1 MHSDM
6 PIWFFYEKKTSCR
19 VGSRKSKKQKKN
31 LKFIFST
38 QGNAIPPMNNI
49 CLICFQN
56 IRYPQH
62 LPQLPGRLVCYCWDN
77 ERFRLFCRQRRI
89 RWKIGLYL
97 SFYQIMQIL
106 IGVFTSCGEP
116 HLGKLC
122 KKHYPT
128 SNKSS
133 FHLRIIVIL
142 YMYPISIKWIIKI
155 LTICNFQVDW
165 SIIIC
170 VLDIIHVYF

>member
-6 PIWFFYEKKTSCR
+6 PIYDFFYEKNTSCR
-19 VGSRKSKKQKKN
+19 VGSRKSKKQKK
-31 LKFIFST
+31 T
-38 QGNAIPPMNNI
+38 QVYFFNTGECYPPMNNI

-77 ERFRLFCRQRRI
+77 ERFRLFCRQGRI

-122 KKHYPT
+122 KNITRLQTNHRFT
-128 SNKSS
+128 
-133 FHLRIIVIL
+133 
-142 YMYPISIKWIIKI
+142 WG
-155 LTICNFQVDW
+155 
-165 SIIIC
+165 
-170 VLDIIHVYF
+170 

>member
-6 PIWFFYEKKTSCR
+6 PIYDFFYEKNTSCR
-19 VGSRKSKKQKKN
+19 VGSRKSKKQKK
-31 LKFIFST
+31 T
-38 QGNAIPPMNNI
+38 QVYFFNTGECYPPMNNI

-62 LPQLPGRLVCYCWDN
+62 LPQFPGRLVCYCWDN

-106 IGVFTSCGEP
+106 IGVFTSCGAP

-122 KKHYPT
+122 KNITRLQTNHRF
-128 SNKSS
+128 N
-133 FHLRIIVIL
+133 
-142 YMYPISIKWIIKI
+142 WG
-155 LTICNFQVDW
+155 
-165 SIIIC
+165 
-170 VLDIIHVYF
+170 

>member
-6 PIWFFYEKKTSCR
+6 PIYDFFYEKNTSCR
-19 VGSRKSKKQKKN
+19 VGSRKSKIQKK
-31 LKFIFST
+31 T
-38 QGNAIPPMNNI
+38 QVYFFNTGECYPPMNNI

-77 ERFRLFCRQRRI
+77 ERFRLFYRQRRI

-122 KKHYPT
+122 KTLPDFKQ
-128 SNKSS
+128 
-133 FHLRIIVIL
+133 IIV
-142 YMYPISIKWIIKI
+142 SIEDN
-155 LTICNFQVDW
+155 CNT
-165 SIIIC
+165 
-170 VLDIIHVYF
+170 LHVSNIFKVNY